1 MTVIEFKEATGIK
14 YAIRCAC
21 GFLGASRAT
30 LVAAGA
36 EIDKHQAEVFPR
48 PSERRECSGAPGEFP
63 EDVWGALHHVWTW
76 AVGKPG
82 YRKSAFQLL
91 ERDLLTMHV
100 SEQVLLAGT
109 MAGTEPL
116 ILEMSR
122 LWISKLAGTV
132 NSDSPDSEKGEGAQ
146 SKSMKTKLTTSE
158 IIDRFQALCRE
169 IGCSVYLHKEDDG
182 NFRMDVDRDGRG
194 IQTEAHIIAITPGR
208 LVWRP
213 SEKAVR

>member
-1 MTVIEFKEATGIK
+1 MTVIELKEATGIK

-30 LVAAGA
+30 LAAAGA

-100 SEQVLLAGT
+100 SERHHARQRTGAVGGDNGRNGAAHPGNVAFVDQQV
-109 MAGTEPL
+109 
-116 ILEMSR
+116 SR
-122 LWISKLAGTV
+122 
-132 NSDSPDSEKGEGAQ
+132 
-146 SKSMKTKLTTSE
+146 
-158 IIDRFQALCRE
+158 DR
-169 IGCSVYLHKEDDG
+169 
-182 NFRMDVDRDGRG
+182 
-194 IQTEAHIIAITPGR
+194 
-208 LVWRP
+208 
-213 SEKAVR
+213 